1 MGYSQIAIIPELE
14 GDTTGHSDG
23 MVSFLD
29 DSSLGVTVLPRQ
41 DQNAVEAEL
50 QRTFGTGVK
59 RVLLDSYYKVICMG
73 NLQID

>member
-1 MGYSQIAIIPELE
+1 
-14 GDTTGHSDG
+14 

-29 DSSLGVTVLPRQ
+29 DSSLGVTVPIQ

-59 RVLLDSYYKVICMG
+59 RVLLNSFYKVVCLG
-73 NLQID
+73 NLQIG